1 MAEIKNTFL
10 KGKMNKDLDSRLIQY
25 GEYRDALNISVGKS
39 ENQSVGS
46 LQNIL
51 GNELLVKPTPSGT
64 EPFESNTDLVSIGY
78 FVDNENNRVYQFL
91 TDYQDQ
97 NPSNITL
104 PPSSANMKVT
114 VYDPL
119 NSGNPYVTL
128 VEGTFL
134 NFSTTNII
142 TGVNLIENLLFW
154 TDNRNQPR
162 KINIQSALSNP
173 ATSPTPYYT
182 RVEQI
187 SVAKYSPFTAPD
199 IFETIEGNVLFGAPP
214 AVLEAGQTK
223 IKILTTTVT
232 STGISVGDQFIGYN
246 ILPGDSAVIT
256 NIKSAGGG
264 YSWIYLSGDY
274 VTGGGFTWTAGS
286 PLVFYRC
293 LMTRNDLNVVTNGN
307 DNFLADKFVRFSYRF
322 KFDDNEYSLIAPFT
336 QPVFIPEQKGY
347 FINGNEEAAY
357 RSTVLDWMQNNI
369 NSVKLLISLPDI
381 GSNIVNSYKIKSID
395 ILYKESDSLA
405 AKVVETINYTKIAL
419 ESANTN
425 IYSYNYESQK
435 PYKTLQESE
444 LLRVYDKIPIRALSQ
459 ESVGNR
465 IVYGNFVDKSTP
477 PDSLNYNVNVVEKNE
492 TSNSWIEY
500 PNHTLKQNRSYQ
512 VGVVL
517 SDKFGRQSSVILSS
531 AVPYTS
537 NGGVVYGISSV
548 FFPYKSDYWTTD
560 VKEWLGDQLA
570 LTFNTVVQSNRDEIA
585 GTPGL
590 YATVTGVIPGSTDGF
605 EITAG
610 TVTGSSYTYT
620 LTGSPA
626 QVNYPVEGNYLR
638 GKYVDYVKV
647 LPGAVSGSLTTD
659 GDINDIYNYTGTS
672 VPPDFKFSYSLNEL
686 GWYSYKIVV
695 KQQEQEY
702 YNVYVP
708 GILAGYPVNQ
718 TSGVLGVTN
727 TVFPTDE
734 NSSTAH
740 FVSIND
746 NINKIP
752 RDLSEVGP
760 NQRQYR
766 SSAEIW
772 GRVENALINP
782 LNPSTAYTTNR
793 QYYPGT
799 QPDVVNTIA
808 PSNELGFL
816 QKDTDTNPIGS
827 AYYNIYQLETSP
839 LVNRVTTS
847 KKIGVEGNVGG
858 ALVAPSPSNAMS
870 PFLSVYE
877 TSPVTS
883 ALDIFWET
891 STSGYISDLNA
902 DILTSGDEAVYRIS
916 DLDFLYRENQDPA
929 GVGNVTGDA
938 SSPYITGAFN
948 FQNASGIPVLNI
960 TSVTLQVRNR
970 LDQNISSYFVMEQDL
985 NPFLP
990 GPIPNP
996 NYLWW
1001 RIKITNNQI
1010 YFGTNVETYGSF
1022 VFTFI
1027 VTHTVPPN
1035 TYTRTLST
1043 VADVLKIS
1051 NIAPVINGPSVDNTP
1066 IYNLTSNPLLGPIV
1080 DVTGRNGNNSSNV
1093 GSYQANLYWT
1103 FDPDPGFE
1111 YPGLFSVNSSTGDI
1125 NLTSTNLVPNWE
1137 YQVRVKVQDATSS
1150 TGVPV
1155 AGFLSDNRIVKVKTP
1170 IITGGATWDSTTSEE
1185 LISGGTYV
1193 YSNFTGANI
1202 NIWQYLRPGENIATS
1217 DVRLVSYHRT
1227 GTGVGVFIAVPAG
1240 QGIVNFSGSGTTNP
1254 IGAGTCTA
1262 TLFAGIPYNIPD
1274 ISPADILRFQGSVTT
1289 NTGRD
1294 FYVDFDSSGTLYQG
1308 SSAIFPWEFQGNGL
1322 SVYIPTTCRN
1332 WSIFNNSPFP
1342 IPWLA
1347 LHGNGNSIVGGT
1359 INSFSS
1365 IGSPGF
1371 GGGGTQP
1378 IVRFATLQ
1386 AAGTSTGIG
1395 GVITYAPFSTTCP
1408 V

>member
-10 KGKMNKDLDSRLIQY
+10 KGKMNKDLDSRLLPN
-25 GEYRDALNISVGKS
+25 GEYRDALNVSVGKS

-46 LQNIL
+46 LQNVL

-64 EPFESNTDLVSIGY
+64 EPLESNTDLVSIGY
-78 FVDNENNRVYQFL
+78 FVDNENNRIYQFL

-97 NPSNITL
+97 NPSSITL
-104 PPSSANMKVT
+104 PTPGQYNMKIT

-128 VEGTFL
+128 VEGDFL

-187 SVAKYSPFTAPD
+187 SVAKYSPFTAPE
-199 IFETIEGNVLFGAPP
+199 IFNTIEGNVLFATP
-214 AVLEAGQTK
+214 VLEAGQTK
-223 IKILTTTVT
+223 IKILTTTVN
-232 STGISVGDQFIGYN
+232 STGISAGDQFVGYG
-246 ILPGDSAVIT
+246 ILPGDSAIIT
-256 NIKSAGGG
+256 NIKDAGGG

-274 VTGGGFTWTAGS
+274 VTGGGFTWTAGD

-293 LMTRNDLNVVTNGN
+293 LMTRNDLNVVSNGN

-322 KFDDNEYSLIAPFT
+322 KFDDNEYSLMAPFT

-347 FINGNEEAAY
+347 FINGDEEAAY

-381 GSNIVNSYKIKSID
+381 GSNIVNSYKINSID
-395 ILYKESDSLA
+395 ILYKESDSLSV
-405 AKVVETINYTKIAL
+405 KVVETIKYDKIAL
-419 ESANTN
+419 ESPDTN
-425 IYSYNYESQK
+425 IYSYDYESQK

-444 LLRVYDKIPIRALSQ
+444 LLRVYDKVPVRALSQ

-465 IVYGNFVDKSTP
+465 IIYGNFIDQNTP
-477 PDSLNYNVNVVEKNE
+477 PANLDYNVNVVEKNE
-492 TSNSWIEY
+492 TFDSWIEY

-531 AVPYTS
+531 AIPYTS

-570 LTFNTVVQSNRDEIA
+570 LTFNTTIKSVRDEIA

-590 YATVTGVIPGSTDGF
+590 YATVSGSILNSSDGF

-620 LTGSPA
+620 LAGSPA
-626 QVNYPVEGNYLR
+626 QINYPVEGNYLR

-647 LPGAVSGSLTTD
+647 LAGAVSGSLTAD
-659 GDINDIYNYTGTS
+659 GDISDIYNYTGTS
-672 VPPDFKFSYSLNEL
+672 VPPDIKFSYSLNEL

-702 YNVYVP
+702 YNVYIP

-718 TSGVLGVTN
+718 TSGALGATS

-772 GRVENALINP
+772 GRVENALIYP
-782 LNPSTAYTTNR
+782 LNVGGTAYTTNR
-793 QYYPGT
+793 QYYPGI

-858 ALVAPSPSNAMS
+858 AVAPSVSNAMS

-891 STSGYISDLNA
+891 STSGYISDLNT
-902 DILTSGDEAVYRIS
+902 DILTSGDDAVTGFT
-916 DLDFLYRENQDPA
+916 DLDFLYYENQDPA
-929 GVGNVTGDA
+929 GIGTVTGA
-938 SSPYITGAFN
+938 ANSPYITEAFY
-948 FQNASGIPVLNI
+948 FKDSSGTAVLNV
-960 TSVTLQVRNR
+960 TSVTLQVKNR
-970 LDQNISSYFVMEQDL
+970 LDQDISSYFTMEQITT
-985 NPFLP
+985 P
-990 GPIPNP
+990 GPTLN
-996 NYLWW
+996 WW

-1010 YFGTNVETYGSF
+1010 YFGTNVDTYGSF
-1022 VFTFI
+1022 VFNFT
-1027 VTHTVPPN
+1027 VVHTVPPT
-1035 TYTRTLST
+1035 TYTRTLT
-1043 VADVLKIS
+1043 TNPDILKIS
-1051 NIAPVINGPSVDNTP
+1051 NVVPAITNPSADNTP
-1066 IYNLTSNPLLGPIV
+1066 TYGLTSDPLVGPIV
-1080 DVTGRNGNNSSNV
+1080 DVVGRNGNNSNTV

-1103 FDPDPGFE
+1103 YDPLPG
-1111 YPGLFSVNSSTGDI
+1111 YDYSSYFSVNSSTGDI
-1125 NLTSTNLVPNWE
+1125 SLKTTTIPADT
-1137 YQVRVKVQDATSS
+1137 YDVRVKIQDATSS
-1150 TGVPV
+1150 TGLPIPGYLSTNRSVRINVPSV
-1155 AGFLSDNRIVKVKTP
+1155 SGCSS
-1170 IITGGATWDSTTSEE
+1170 WDSSTVQS
-1185 LISGGTYV
+1185 SPGGSPLR
-1193 YSNFTGANI
+1193 YSNYVTGYVNV
-1202 NIWQYLRPGENIATS
+1202 WKYLRKNETIASSTVKLTYYHQIGVSPGTEIPVPTS
-1217 DVRLVSYHRT
+1217 
-1227 GTGVGVFIAVPAG
+1227 AG
-1240 QGIVNFSGSGTTNP
+1240 QVVDFSLSGVSPNP
-1254 IGAGTCTA
+1254 IGYGEFECALFTNNDNIVDLA
-1262 TLFAGIPYNIPD
+1262 TPPD
-1274 ISPADILRFQGSVTT
+1274 YLRFEGTITT
-1289 NTGRD
+1289 NTGRPID
-1294 FYVDFDSSGTLYQG
+1294 VNFISNYTSTSGSISSLPWISLSTSCTTYGYV
-1308 SSAIFPWEFQGNGL
+1308 
-1322 SVYIPTTCRN
+1322 PTTCRH
-1332 WSIFNNSPFP
+1332 WKIFNNSPFP
-1342 IPWLA
+1342 IPWVA
-1347 LHGNGNSIVGGT
+1347 LHGNGRSIIGGT
-1359 INSFSS
+1359 INSFSE
-1365 IGSPGF
+1365 IGSSAY
-1371 GGGGTQP
+1371 GGTQP
-1378 IVRFATLQ
+1378 LVRFGSIQ
-1386 AAGTSTGIG
+1386 AAATSSGGIG
-1395 GVITYAPFSTTCP
+1395 GQITYAGSSTTCP
-1408 V
+1408 L